1 MMKFSLRAVLLM
13 CLLSVNII
21 ATAEIYRWTDE
32 QGKMHFTDSPPTGK
46 QVEEVE
52 VKVKVNTYSAVEI
65 TPLIERLGRKNKVVM
80 YTAAWCGICKKAKK
94 YFHKNSIDYV
104 AYDVEKSRTGK
115 RDYKL
120 LKARSVPII
129 IIGDK
134 RMNGFN
140 PAKFDKLYAQ
150 QMKKK
155 TDVTKSEEG
164 S

>member
-1 MMKFSLRAVLLM
+1 MMKFSLSTVLLM
-13 CLLSVNII
+13 GLLSVNIM
-21 ATAEIYRWTDE
+21 ASAEIYRWTDE

-46 QVEEVE
+46 QVEEV
-52 VKVKVNTYSAVEI
+52 KVKVNTYTAVEI

-94 YFHKNSIDYV
+94 YFQENSIDYV
-104 AYDVEKSRTGK
+104 AYDVDKSRTGK

-140 PAKFDKLYAQ
+140 PARFDKFYAQ
-150 QMKKK
+150 QMKKN
-155 TDVTKSEEG
+155 TAVTKP
-164 S
+164 

>member
-1 MMKFSLRAVLLM
+1 M
-13 CLLSVNII
+13 CLLSVNIL
-21 ATAEIYRWTDE
+21 ASAEIYRWTDE

-46 QVEEVE
+46 QVEEIE
-52 VKVKVNTYSAVEI
+52 VKVNTYSAVEI

-80 YTAAWCGICKKAKK
+80 YTATWCGICKKAEKH
-94 YFHKNSIDYV
+94 FQKNSINYV

-129 IIGDK
+129 IVGDK
-134 RMNGFN
+134 RMNGFS
-140 PAKFDKLYAQ
+140 PARFDKFYAQ
-150 QMKKK
+150 QMKKN
-155 TDVTKSEEG
+155 TDVTKPEDG